1 VRVDPAER
9 EFRATSPH
17 EEEEEIE
24 GWMAN
29 EEWSDNVHCCET
41 IWSMRTVVFVL
52 CLFEHKWKK
61 LGMQKVTKVMIYMH
75 KYKMLI
81 IFYKM
86 SNLIYLI
93 FSFTLLSFPFLFEIG
108 IFLLFSFV
116 NVLSYC

>member
-41 IWSMRTVVFVL
+41 IWSMRTVVFV
-52 CLFEHKWKK
+52 CIMFAWTQMEKTRNAK
-61 LGMQKVTKVMIYMH
+61 GY
-75 KYKMLI
+75 
-81 IFYKM
+81 
-86 SNLIYLI
+86 
-93 FSFTLLSFPFLFEIG
+93 
-108 IFLLFSFV
+108 
-116 NVLSYC
+116 